1 MSDIILDPEKD
12 GITHINVYT
21 KGKTPLGRM
30 LTNISNIPF
39 SLEDYGSF
47 SSAEGYW
54 FWLRLNKNNNEF
66 RTMDAFAAKK
76 QGSLMVQSPFNDVKP
91 VDDIF
96 KEEFKKGIRAKLKQ
110 NKHILFELLKTD
122 LPLTHYYVQGM
133 VVKNKSEH
141 QWQLD
146 EIERIR
152 DFCHKK
158 MFEVGQL
165 TQFPVNREEI
175 KKLQKPRFK

>member
-1 MSDIILDPEKD
+1 MNKIILDPEKD

-21 KGKTPLGRM
+21 KGKTPLGRK

-39 SLEDYGSF
+39 ELEEYGSF

-54 FWLRLNKNNNEF
+54 FWLRLNKTKEEF
-66 RTMDAFAAKK
+66 RTMDAFEAKK
-76 QGSLMVQSPFNDVKP
+76 QGSLMVQSPFNIVKP
-91 VDDIF
+91 VDDYF
-96 KEEFKKGIRAKLKQ
+96 KEDFKKGIRAKLRQ
-110 NKHILFELLKTD
+110 NKDILIELLKTD
-122 LPLTHYYVQGM
+122 LPLTHYYVQGF
-133 VVKNKSEH
+133 VVKDKSEH

-158 MFEVGQL
+158 MFESGQL
-165 TQFPVNREEI
+165 KFWPVNKEEI
-175 KKLQKPRFK
+175 KKVVKPRFK